1 MNKIFTTSIIV
12 SFIVIIST
20 TVIFAQSLTMPTST
34 VSSISNSSTQIVR
47 YENVYINSG
56 DCLSTIAEEYNTSS
70 MSTKE
75 FTKYIKEFNNLKTD
89 TIYYGNN
96 ILVPIYK

>member
-1 MNKIFTTSIIV
+1 MNKLFTTSIIV

-20 TVIFAQSLTMPTST
+20 TVIFAQTLAMPMPTAT
-34 VSSISNSSTQIVR
+34 VSSIKTVVR
-47 YENVYINSG
+47 YESVQINEG
-56 DCLSTIAEEYNTSS
+56 DCLSVIAESYNTTD

-75 FTKYIKEFNNLKTD
+75 FTNHIKQFNNLKTD